1 MSSSLTTVA
10 YIYKNLYS
18 DKQVGDMA
26 MRDHP
31 TLAMCAKEGGFT
43 GKQYNYA
50 WRYGNPQGV
59 SGTFADA
66 QSGVAE
72 SKGEQPVATRAKKY
86 GVIELDGESMAAA
99 EGDKGAFLDL
109 VTQESDGIIEEL
121 GDSLAFDLQR
131 SGNGQ
136 RGQRLSASTNVI
148 TMYSQDEVRNFKV
161 GMTVIASANAD
172 GSSPRNSGATTT
184 VASVDQSSSTI
195 TLTSAAAIAAFA
207 DDDYLFRAGDP
218 GTCMDG
224 LEVQFPLTAPGGGD
238 SFRTVNR
245 SVFVELLAGVRV
257 ADTGTAIEE
266 NAGLVAVKIAQ
277 NGKRADCLALNPIR
291 YWEVVR
297 RLNAKVEYD
306 DGGGSANY
314 GFEYFKIHTPAGT
327 LKCYSDPDV
336 PTNRGRVLNKASLFI
351 KHLHAFTHVIRDD
364 GRASLRQ
371 SSADGIEARVRSM
384 GNLICTVPGA
394 NGVFSI

>member
-1 MSSSLTTVA
+1 MSSSLSTVA

-31 TLAMCAKEGGFT
+31 TLAMCDKQSGFT

-59 SGTFADA
+59 SGDFATA
-66 QSGVAE
+66 QTGSAT
-72 SKGEQPVATRAKKY
+72 SKGEQPVAVRKKKY
-86 GVIELDGESMAAA
+86 GVIDLDGESMSAC
-99 EGDKGAFLDL
+99 DTKGSFLDL
-109 VTQESDGIIEEL
+109 VTQETDGIIEEL

-131 SGNGQ
+131 SGNGI

-161 GMTVIASANAD
+161 GMTVRASSNID
-172 GSSPRNSGATTT
+172 GVTGLRVGSTT

-195 TLTSAAAIAAFA
+195 TLTSAAGITSFA

-224 LEVQFPLTAPGGGD
+224 LELQFPLTAPTAGD
-238 SFRTVNR
+238 SFRGVDR
-245 SVFVELLAGVRV
+245 SVFVELLSGVRV
-257 ADTGTAIEE
+257 ADTGTSIEE

-306 DGGGSANY
+306 DGGGSANF

-336 PTNRGRVLNKASLFI
+336 PTNRGRVLNKASLYI
-351 KHLHAFTHVIRDD
+351 KHLEAFTHVIRQD
-364 GRASLRQ
+364 GLASLRQ
-371 SSADGIEARVRSM
+371 AAADGVEARVRSM